1 MNIIERCTS
10 LENKLFLTQ
19 TFLNPTL
26 IDISLQ
32 RKTEIFLYSYRRYT
46 KYDMNTI
53 GFNEY

>member
-46 KYDMNTI
+46 KYDINTI